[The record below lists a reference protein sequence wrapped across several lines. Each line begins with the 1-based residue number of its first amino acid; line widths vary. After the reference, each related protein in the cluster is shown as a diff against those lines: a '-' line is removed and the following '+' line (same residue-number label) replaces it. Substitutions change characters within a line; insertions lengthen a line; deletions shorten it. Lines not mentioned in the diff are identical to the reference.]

1 LRNLANDME
10 GSMENALRH
19 RNRPMML
26 ALAILAIIT
35 ERVISYYFGIE
46 RLLPGLE
53 GGALFAWAIGHCDT
67 LDGPVVTLARKA
79 LETGNVNHVLPWVR
93 PKDEHDIRHAFDHA
107 MSVRKLGPYARELAD
122 THFFETLVRVHRAS
136 EGAPY
141 TGLKPAGADLGP
153 AVPAAD
159 KALEDGSVE
168 TVVKLLTDAVRAG
181 VYRHFHAA
189 MSRRH
194 FAVDDV
200 AAGREYVEAYVP
212 YVHYVEQLWETA
224 TSAAHGHYSE
234 HGAHEHEHAAH
245 VH

>member
-1 LRNLANDME
+1 MTNTLRL
-10 GSMENALRH
+10 S
-19 RNRPMML
+19 NRLMVL
-26 ALAILAIIT
+26 ALALLPILT

-46 RLLPGLE
+46 RLLPGLD
-53 GGALFAWAIGHCDT
+53 GGLLLVWAIGHCDT
-67 LDGPVVTLARKA
+67 LDGPVIKLARKA

-93 PKDEHDIRHAFDHA
+93 PEDEPEIRHAFDHA
-107 MSVRKLGPYARELAD
+107 LSVRKLGPYARELAD

-181 VYRHFHAA
+181 VQRHFHAT

-212 YVHYVEQLWETA
+212 YVHYVEQLWDTA

-234 HGAHEHEHAAH
+234 HGTHEHAAHEHEHAAN

>member
-1 LRNLANDME
+1 MTKTLLL
-10 GSMENALRH
+10 S
-19 RNRPMML
+19 NRVMMFGL
-26 ALAILAIIT
+26 ALLAIAV
-35 ERVISYYFGIE
+35 ERGISCYLGLE
-46 RLLPGLE
+46 RLLPGLD
-53 GGALFAWAIGHCDT
+53 GGVLLAWAIGHCDT
-67 LDGPVVTLARKA
+67 LDGPVITLARKA

-93 PKDEHDIRHAFDHA
+93 PEDEPEIRHAFDHA
-107 MSVRKLGPYARELAD
+107 LSVRKLGPYARELAD

-181 VYRHFHAA
+181 VHRHFHAA

-212 YVHYVEQLWETA
+212 YVHYVEQLWDTA
-224 TSAAHGHYSE
+224 TRAAHGHYSE
-234 HGAHEHEHAAH
+234 HGAHEHGEHEHAAH

>member
-1 LRNLANDME
+1 
-10 GSMENALRH
+10 
-19 RNRPMML
+19 MML
-26 ALAILAIIT
+26 ALAFLAIVT
-35 ERVISYYFGIE
+35 ERVISCCFGTE
-46 RLLPGLE
+46 SVLPGLE
-53 GGALFAWAIGHCDT
+53 GSALLAWAIGHCDT
-67 LDGPVVTLARKA
+67 LDGPVVKLARKA
-79 LETGNVNHVLPWVR
+79 VQSGNVNHVLPWVR
-93 PKDEHDIRHAFDHA
+93 PEDEHDIRHAFDHA

-122 THFFETLVRVHRAS
+122 THFFETLVRMHRAS

-141 TGLKPAGADLGP
+141 TGLKPAGTDLGP

-181 VYRHFHAA
+181 VHRHFHAA

-212 YVHYVEQLWETA
+212 YVHYVEQIWETA

-234 HGAHEHEHAAH
+234 HGVHEHGHAAHEPAAH

>member
-1 LRNLANDME
+1 MTKTLRL
-10 GSMENALRH
+10 S
-19 RNRPMML
+19 NRTMML
-26 ALAILAIIT
+26 ALALLVIAAQ
-35 ERVISYYFGIE
+35 RAISYHLGIE
-46 RLLPGLE
+46 HLLPGLD
-53 GGALFAWAIGHCDT
+53 GGVLLAWAIGHCDT
-67 LDGPVVTLARKA
+67 LDGPVVSLASKA

-93 PKDEHDIRHAFDHA
+93 PEDEHEIRHAFDHA
-107 MSVRKLGPYARELAD
+107 IAVRKLGPHARELAD

-159 KALEDGSVE
+159 KALVDGSVE
-168 TVVKLLTDAVRAG
+168 AVVKLLTDAVRAG
-181 VYRHFHAA
+181 VHRHFDAA
-189 MSRRH
+189 MSRRK

-200 AAGREYVEAYVP
+200 AAGRDYVEAYVP
-212 YVHYVEQLWETA
+212 YVHYVEQLWDTA

-234 HGAHEHEHAAH
+234 HGAHEHAAH

>member
-1 LRNLANDME
+1 
-10 GSMENALRH
+10 MENALRH
-19 RNRPMML
+19 FNRPMML
-26 ALAILAIIT
+26 ALALLVMVT
-35 ERVISYYFGIE
+35 ERVISYCFGLE
-46 RLLPGLE
+46 RLLPGIE
-53 GGALFAWAIGHCDT
+53 GGVLFAWAIGHCDT
-67 LDGPVVTLARKA
+67 LDGPVIKLARKA
-79 LETGNVNHVLPWVR
+79 LETENVNHVLPWVR
-93 PKDEHDIRHAFDHA
+93 PEDEHEIRHAFQHA
-107 MSVRKLGPYARELAD
+107 VSVRKLGPSARELAD

-159 KALEDGSVE
+159 KALEDRSVE

-181 VYRHFHAA
+181 VHRHFHEVMAH
-189 MSRRH
+189 RK

-212 YVHYVEQLWETA
+212 YVHYVEQLWDTA
-224 TSAAHGHYSE
+224 TGAAHGHYPE
-234 HGAHEHEHAAH
+234 HGAQEHEHAAH

>member
-1 LRNLANDME
+1 MD
-10 GSMENALRH
+10 NALRD
-19 RNRPMML
+19 RNRLMML
-26 ALAILAIIT
+26 ALAFLAIVT
-35 ERVISYYFGIE
+35 ERAVSYYFGIE
-46 RLLPGLE
+46 RPLPGLD
-53 GGALFAWAIGHCDT
+53 GGLLFAWAIGHCDT
-67 LDGPVVTLARKA
+67 LDGPVIKLARKA
-79 LETGNVNHVLPWVR
+79 LDTGNVNYVLPWVR
-93 PKDEHDIRHAFDHA
+93 PEDEHEIRHAFDHA
-107 MSVRKLGPYARELAD
+107 ISVRKLGPYARELAD

-141 TGLKPAGADLGP
+141 TGLKPAGTDLGP

-181 VYRHFHAA
+181 VHRHFDAA
-189 MSRRH
+189 VSRRR

-200 AAGREYVEAYVP
+200 AAGREFVDAYVP
-212 YVHYVEQLWETA
+212 YVHYVEQLWDTA

-234 HGAHEHEHAAH
+234 HGGHEHAAHEHEHAAH

>member
-1 LRNLANDME
+1 MLKTLRL
-10 GSMENALRH
+10 S
-19 RNRPMML
+19 NRLMML
-26 ALAILAIIT
+26 GLAVLAIVT
-35 ERVISYYFGIE
+35 ERVITYYFGIE
-46 RLLPGLE
+46 RLLPGLD
-53 GGALFAWAIGHCDT
+53 GGVLLAWAIGHCDT
-67 LDGPVVTLARKA
+67 LDGPVIKLARKA

-93 PKDEHDIRHAFDHA
+93 PEDEHEIRHAFDHA

-141 TGLKPAGADLGP
+141 TGLKPAGTDLGP

-181 VYRHFHAA
+181 VQRYFHAA

-194 FAVDDV
+194 FAVDDI

-212 YVHYVEQLWETA
+212 YVHYVEQLWDTA
-224 TSAAHGHYSE
+224 TSAAHGHFPE
-234 HGAHEHEHAAH
+234 HGAHEHAAHEHAAH

>member
-1 LRNLANDME
+1 MEESMTKTLRL
-10 GSMENALRH
+10 S
-19 RNRPMML
+19 NRLMVL
-26 ALAILAIIT
+26 ALALLAIAV
-35 ERVISYYFGIE
+35 ERAASYYVGIE
-46 RLLPGLE
+46 RVVPGLD
-53 GGALFAWAIGHCDT
+53 GGLLLAWAIGHCDT
-67 LDGPVVTLARKA
+67 LDGPVIALARKA
-79 LETGNVNHVLPWVR
+79 LDTGNVNNGLPWVR
-93 PKDEHDIRHAFDHA
+93 PEDEHEIRHAFDHA

-141 TGLKPAGADLGP
+141 TGLKPAGLDLGP

-168 TVVKLLTDAVRAG
+168 AVVKVLTDAVRAG
-181 VYRHFHAA
+181 VHRHFHAA
-189 MSRRH
+189 VSRRH

-212 YVHYVEQLWETA
+212 YVHYVEQLWDTA
-224 TSAAHGHYSE
+224 TGAAHGHYLE

>member
-1 LRNLANDME
+1 MKDSTMKTLRL
-10 GSMENALRH
+10 S
-19 RNRPMML
+19 NRLMML
-26 ALAILAIIT
+26 ALALLAIAT
-35 ERVISYYFGIE
+35 ERAVSYYLGIE
-46 RLLPGLE
+46 RLLPALDGGLLL
-53 GGALFAWAIGHCDT
+53 GWAIGHCDT
-67 LDGPVVTLARKA
+67 LDGPVITLARKA

-93 PKDEHDIRHAFDHA
+93 PEDEHEIRHAFQHA
-107 MSVRKLGPYARELAD
+107 VSVRKLGPSARELAD

-181 VYRHFHAA
+181 VHRHFHAA
-189 MSRRH
+189 VSRRH

-212 YVHYVEQLWETA
+212 YVHYVEQLWDTA
-224 TSAAHGHYSE
+224 AGAAHGHYPE
-234 HGAHEHEHAAH
+234 HGAQEHEHAAH

>member
-1 LRNLANDME
+1 MD
-10 GSMENALRH
+10 NALRH
-19 RNRPMML
+19 PNRLMML
-26 ALAILAIIT
+26 GLALLAIVT
-35 ERVISYYFGIE
+35 ERIISYHFGVE
-46 RLLPGLE
+46 PLLPGLD
-53 GGALFAWAIGHCDT
+53 GGVLLAWAIGHCDT
-67 LDGPVVTLARKA
+67 LDGPVITLARKA

-93 PKDEHDIRHAFDHA
+93 PEDEPEIRHAFDHA

-181 VYRHFHAA
+181 VHRHFHAA

-212 YVHYVEQLWETA
+212 YVHYVEQLWDTA
-224 TSAAHGHYSE
+224 NSAAHGHYAE
-234 HGAHEHEHAAH
+234 HGAPAHAEHGHAAH

>member
-1 LRNLANDME
+1 ME
-10 GSMENALRH
+10 ESMTKTLLLS
-19 RNRPMML
+19 NRVMMFGL
-26 ALAILAIIT
+26 ALLAIAV
-35 ERVISYYFGIE
+35 ERGISCYLGLE
-46 RLLPGLE
+46 RLLPGLD
-53 GGALFAWAIGHCDT
+53 GGVLLAWAIGHCDT
-67 LDGPVVTLARKA
+67 LDGPVIKLARKA
-79 LETGNVNHVLPWVR
+79 LDTGNVNHVLPWVR
-93 PKDEHDIRHAFDHA
+93 PEDEHEIRHAFDHA
-107 MSVRKLGPYARELAD
+107 LSVRKLGPYARELAD

-141 TGLKPAGADLGP
+141 TGLKPVGADLGP

-181 VYRHFHAA
+181 VHRHFHAA

-200 AAGREYVEAYVP
+200 AAGRKYVEAYVP
-212 YVHYVEQLWETA
+212 YVHYLEQLWDTA
-224 TSAAHGHYSE
+224 TSAAHGHYPE
-234 HGAHEHEHAAH
+234 HGAHEHAPHEHAAH